1 MPSFQEMLKIEFIIC
16 NVAIILSQKETSFNS
31 FRPGDTLSASV
42 NGAPIGSTSR
52 KYWLPVQ
59 DEAISCTNADLLW
72 TELTQ
77 TSGKSNQNKTKQN
90 SLKKFNRKCLL
101 QNNSHCVLTSMCDGV
116 LKTCWCWSSY
126 IQDSTYPIS
135 RWPRASKTTSTSW
148 ASGFDQS
155 FLLYSV

>member
-16 NVAIILSQKETSFNS
+16 NVATILSQKETSFNS

-42 NGAPIGSTSR
+42 NGPPLVPLQGNIGYLS
-52 KYWLPVQ
+52 K
-59 DEAISCTNADLLW
+59 IKLLAVPML
-72 TELTQ
+72 TYCELNSHKLQ
-77 TSGKSNQNKTKQN
+77 GNWVKTKQKQN
-90 SLKKFNRKCLL
+90 SLKKFNRKYLL

-155 FLLYSV
+155 FLLHSV